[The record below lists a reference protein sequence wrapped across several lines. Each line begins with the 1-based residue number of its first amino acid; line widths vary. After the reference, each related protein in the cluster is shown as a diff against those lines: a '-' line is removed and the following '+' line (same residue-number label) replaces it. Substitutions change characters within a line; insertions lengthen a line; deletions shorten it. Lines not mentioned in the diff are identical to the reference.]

1 MRIGVKLVWWFAG
14 WCDAM
19 LNMSRC
25 DGDGKTYVRSG
36 VMPLKNVQ
44 V

>member
-1 MRIGVKLVWWFAG
+1 MRIGVKLVWW
-14 WCDAM
+14 CDAI

-25 DGDGKTYVRSG
+25 DSDGKTYVRSG

>member
-1 MRIGVKLVWWFAG
+1 MRIGVKLVWWCAG
-14 WCDAM
+14 WCDAI

-25 DGDGKTYVRSG
+25 DSDGKTYVRSG